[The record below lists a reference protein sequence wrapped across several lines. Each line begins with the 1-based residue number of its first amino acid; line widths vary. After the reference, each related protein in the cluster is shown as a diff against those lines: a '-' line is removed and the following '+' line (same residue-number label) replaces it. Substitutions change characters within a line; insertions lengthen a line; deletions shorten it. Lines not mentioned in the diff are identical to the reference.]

1 MFSNGVDSAG
11 QSSFARLAA
20 RATSATALIDLG
32 CGSGRLLQICE
43 QLNPCAQKLGV
54 DLSRAELQ
62 VASSHLPRVQF
73 VQARAQAL
81 PLRADSV
88 DCVLCHM
95 ALMLMDDPEHVL
107 AEASRVLRR
116 GGVFAAVTQR
126 QTTPDATAR
135 RIVTALRPI
144 WDRMEGDALPPPL
157 GDVRTTDATAFR
169 GLAASWFPEVRIDS
183 FDLVQPIERTELPS
197 FLSEALY
204 GIDALPPQ
212 DIAEVFGELDLPDQ
226 VWWTTPMLHLSARA

>member
-126 QTTPDATAR
+126 QT
-135 RIVTALRPI
+135 
-144 WDRMEGDALPPPL
+144 GDALPPPL